1 MFFCRSASSSCDSL
15 DCDLPMLP
23 DMGVDKGGVGVESCE
38 ALVSSQSISSQS
50 DTADPDV

>member
-1 MFFCRSASSSCDSL
+1 
-15 DCDLPMLP
+15 MLP

-38 ALVSSQSISSQS
+38 ALVSPRSVLSQS